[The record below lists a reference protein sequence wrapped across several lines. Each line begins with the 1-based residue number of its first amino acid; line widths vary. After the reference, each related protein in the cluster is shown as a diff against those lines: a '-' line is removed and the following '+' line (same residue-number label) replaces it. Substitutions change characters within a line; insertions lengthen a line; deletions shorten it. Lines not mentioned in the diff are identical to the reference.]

1 VKNLILLLSLL
12 FATTAQAETRWLKDK
27 PLYEEPLAYPRATGS
42 YFFVSTSRYLNQRI
56 AYLDAAIGKD
66 MPIFTWETDEFALQT
81 GVQAS
86 TWITL
91 GYTGELS
98 FPLLTQD
105 FHFSIP
111 LSARYKNLNGS
122 IRFNHISA
130 HKGDGIDDLVEEEL
144 SGSDK
149 ENFEQIEDIGERN
162 GVNVSLVEPL
172 PYSRD
177 FFSGHLSYKF
187 SVENLEYRHY
197 VHAAYAHKMIPEEL
211 NRWLFGGGLEVAK
224 KDCGSFTPFVAQD
237 VTWNGDVDTVDWN
250 FMLGTFFGK
259 DDNNI
264 FDIGA
269 AASAYIGSDRRG
281 QLLGRKMKQFSL
293 GFFVR

>member
-1 VKNLILLLSLL
+1 MKYLVLLLSLL
-12 FATTAQAETRWLKDK
+12 CVSTAQAEVRWLEDK
-27 PLYEEPLAYPRATGS
+27 PIYEEPLAYSRATGS
-42 YFFVSTSRYLNQRI
+42 YLLVSTSKYLGQRI

-66 MPIFTWETDEFALQT
+66 MPIFTWQTDNITLQT

-105 FHFSIP
+105 FHFAIP
-111 LSARYKNLNGS
+111 LSIRYKSLSGS
-122 IRFNHISA
+122 IRFNHVSA
-130 HKGDGIDDLVEEEL
+130 HKGDGIDDLIEEEL

-149 ENFEQIEDIGERN
+149 ENFEQIEEFGERN
-162 GVNVSLVEPL
+162 GVDVSLVEPL
-172 PYSRD
+172 SYSRD
-177 FFSGHLSYKF
+177 FFSGHVSYKCLVD
-187 SVENLEYRHY
+187 SVEYRHY
-197 VHAAYAHKMIPEEL
+197 FHLAYAHKIIPEEL
-211 NRWLFGGGLEVAK
+211 NPWLVGGGLEVK
-224 KDCGSFTPFVAQD
+224 RNIGSLTPFVAQD
-237 VTWNGDVDTVDWN
+237 VTWNGDVDSVDLN
-250 FMLGTFFGK
+250 FMLGTFFGR
-259 DDNNI
+259 DDDNI

-281 QLLGRKMKQFSL
+281 QLLGRKMKQFSI